1 MKLNVKEDPAAT
13 EVVVTVVCPR
23 VDARVQRIMAAVEM
37 EDMRLA
43 GIIDGFL
50 CILEA
55 REVLYVETVDE
66 HTFLYGAKKVYEST
80 ATLAEI
86 ESHLAGE
93 EFVRA
98 SRQTLVNL
106 AHVRGIKP
114 YLNARLELV
123 LDNDERIIAS
133 RQFAPLIKKRIGL

>member
-1 MKLNVKEDPAAT
+1 MKLNVKEDPAVT
-13 EVVVTVVCPR
+13 EVEVTVVCPR

-37 EDMRLA
+37 EDLRLA
-43 GIIDGFL
+43 GTIDGFL

-55 REVLYVETVDE
+55 REVLYVETVDGR
-66 HTFLYGAKKVYEST
+66 TFLYGAKKVYESA
-80 ATLAEI
+80 ATLADI
-86 ESHLAGE
+86 ESRLAGE

-106 AHVRGIKP
+106 AHVSGIRP

-123 LDNDERIIAS
+123 LDNDEHIIAS